1 MSDIAETPAATTHG
15 IWAQAY
21 TKPTTSQ
28 PAQQP
33 APEAT
38 RPAEATPEAT
48 QNDLEATET
57 GYPAHIHPVMAE
69 TLDTFKAEGI
79 VITPSDPEYQAIED
93 EYNNPDGSI
102 HQYRKTV
109 YKQIEAKKARQA
121 KPAPTTTHGI
131 WGQAYTKPATTQTP
145 APTAKPAKTTN
156 EIWSQAYT
164 KGGK

>member
-1 MSDIAETPAATTHG
+1 
-15 IWAQAY
+15 
-21 TKPTTSQ
+21 
-28 PAQQP
+28 
-33 APEAT
+33 
-38 RPAEATPEAT
+38 
-48 QNDLEATET
+48 
-57 GYPAHIHPVMAE
+57 MAE

-93 EYNNPDGSI
+93 EYNNPAGNI

-145 APTAKPAKTTN
+145 TPTAKPAKTTN
-156 EIWSQAYT
+156 EIWGQAY
-164 KGGK
+164 KKDAK